1 MDQIVRDRLA
11 REIADFYE
19 IQGAS
24 FSSMRGRPW
33 DLSNLVEDRIKSGDF
48 LVDVGAGNAR
58 LLQVLPQGVRYLGVE
73 PSSTLRAE
81 AAKSLANRTGAEVIP
96 GSLPKLDLA
105 DGTADVAACLAVLQ
119 HVPSREGRTESVREL
134 HRILKPGGVLVCTV
148 WNLRARRFWSW
159 LTFRSAWLR
168 LTDIEG
174 GEPGDLNYTW
184 KATGQT
190 EYRYVHAFTLREFKD
205 LFDPNLWTIER
216 IGANDK
222 QGWCPWFKGRR
233 LAAIVTKKLETG
245 K

>member
-1 MDQIVRDRLA
+1 MMMENTVRRKLA
-11 REIADFYE
+11 DEIAEFYE
-19 IQGAS
+19 TQGAS
-24 FSSMRGRPW
+24 FSSMRTRPW
-33 DLSNLVEDRIKSGDF
+33 DLSNLVEGRVKSGDL

-58 LLQVLPQGVRYLGVE
+58 LIRVLPQGVRYLGIE
-73 PSSTLRAE
+73 PSSSLRTE
-81 AAKSLANRTGAEVIP
+81 AVNNLVNRTDAEIMS

-105 DGTADVAACLAVLQ
+105 DRTVDVVACLAVLQ
-119 HVPSREGRTESVREL
+119 HVPSREGRAESVREL

-159 LTFRSAWLR
+159 LTFRYAWLR
-168 LTDIEG
+168 LTGIED

-205 LFDPNLWTIER
+205 LFDPTLWTIER

-222 QGWCPWFKGRR
+222 QGWCHWFNGRR
-233 LAAIVTKKLETG
+233 LAAMVIKKY
-245 K
+245 